1 MARRIIQNPAE
12 IIMFQ
17 GDQVSIQFTI
27 VDSDENET
35 TVDITGATN
44 ITLKAFEFLDD
55 TAPKINLTG
64 TIAGD
69 PLLGILQFDFV
80 PATTSAL
87 TPQTYI
93 YRVGMTLGGNPVITH
108 KNQITIRNKF
118 A

>member
-12 IIMFQ
+12 ILMFQ
-17 GDQVSIQFTI
+17 GDQVSIQFSL
-27 VDSDENET
+27 VDGDEGEAAL
-35 TVDITGATN
+35 DITGATL

-55 TAPKINLTG
+55 TIPKINLTG

-69 PLLGILQFDFV
+69 PLLGIIQFDFV
-80 PATTSAL
+80 PATTALL

-93 YRVGMTLGGNPVITH
+93 YRVGITIGGNPVITH